1 MKNGVGVH
9 TYNSH
14 TEEKPPSF
22 NYYSILTEDDEV
34 VKANYTPRL
43 SAEANTAVRLR
54 TKSCLTCSLLH
65 VTHLGCYTQ
74 DEKRMVIIKKK
85 DKGKAKKRAQAKATK
100 ATPKSEMVTDKLQTA
115 TEVCARPKGC
125 CGRLCFR

>member
-1 MKNGVGVH
+1 M
-9 TYNSH
+9 
-14 TEEKPPSF
+14 

-65 VTHLGCYTQ
+65 VTHLGCYTGRDIDGYYQ
-74 DEKRMVIIKKK
+74 EEGQGQSEEK
-85 DKGKAKKRAQAKATK
+85 GY
-100 ATPKSEMVTDKLQTA
+100 S
-115 TEVCARPKGC
+115 
-125 CGRLCFR
+125 

>member
-14 TEEKPPSF
+14 TEEKPPSI

-65 VTHLGCYTQ
+65 VTHLGCYTGRDIDDYYQ
-74 DEKRMVIIKKK
+74 EEGQGQSEEK
-85 DKGKAKKRAQAKATK
+85 G
-100 ATPKSEMVTDKLQTA
+100 
-115 TEVCARPKGC
+115 
-125 CGRLCFR
+125 